1 MIDTVHTNP
10 SKIPSWMYDKIERK
24 VVDLYIEQSITE
36 IPINPFE
43 IIKNRG
49 YVLVPF
55 SKLQNTL
62 LSGKDSDKHD
72 ALSFF
77 SPELQRYV
85 IAYNDEKP
93 LPRLRFTLM
102 HEIAHIDLEHRCES
116 DLARRM
122 ADYYA
127 GYALAPSPLI
137 GLFTSG
143 SKTEIQSKFSVS
155 KECAEVSQNRYYK
168 WSVYGGSNYKDY
180 EITLLNLF
188 N

>member
-1 MIDTVHTNP
+1 MIDTARVNP
-10 SKIPSWMYDKIERK
+10 SKIPSWMYDEIERK
-24 VVDLYIEQSITE
+24 VVDLYKEQGITE
-36 IPINPFE
+36 VPINPFE
-43 IIKNRG
+43 IIKKRG
-49 YVLVPF
+49 YILVPF
-55 SKLQNTL
+55 SKLQNTF
-62 LSGKDSDKHD
+62 LSGKDGDKHD

-77 SPELQRYV
+77 VPELQRYV

-102 HEIAHIDLEHRCES
+102 HEIAHIDLGHRGES

-143 SKTEIQSKFSVS
+143 SKTEIQTKFEVS
-155 KECAEVSQNRYYK
+155 NECAEVSQNRYYK
-168 WSVYGGSNYKDY
+168 WSVYGGNNYKDY
-180 EITLLNLF
+180 ELVLLNLF